1 MRQPLITN
9 YIIIGKDKFGNPIY
23 MTNNAYLDESV
34 NSVTGC
40 MSREYIRENVKIEGD
55 DMDYYAEL
63 PGVGRIGEFQ
73 LYKDNNGL
81 VWINFMDV
89 VSGARRS
96 GVATKM
102 YLAAKE
108 VHAQI
113 YASRSGKDAELGED
127 DTRHLSS
134 EGAAFVNALIE
145 KGLMKAGN
153 FRQV

>member
-63 PGVGRIGEFQ
+63 PGVG
-73 LYKDNNGL
+73 
-81 VWINFMDV
+81 
-89 VSGARRS
+89 
-96 GVATKM
+96 
-102 YLAAKE
+102 
-108 VHAQI
+108 
-113 YASRSGKDAELGED
+113 
-127 DTRHLSS
+127 
-134 EGAAFVNALIE
+134 
-145 KGLMKAGN
+145 
-153 FRQV
+153 